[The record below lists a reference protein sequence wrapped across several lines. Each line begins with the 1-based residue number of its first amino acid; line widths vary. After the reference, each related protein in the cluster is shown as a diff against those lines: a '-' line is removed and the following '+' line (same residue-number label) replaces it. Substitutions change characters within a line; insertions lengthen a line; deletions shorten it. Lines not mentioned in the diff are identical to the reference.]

1 MALQVSLPISR
12 EGSFSQLLLV
22 FILLVLV
29 ILTGV
34 RFCLI
39 IEYFFFFCNQV
50 VSVKGLKVDKRK
62 SEWASLP
69 GPVVIESSI

>member
-1 MALQVSLPISR
+1 MASQVSLPISR

-39 IEYFFFFCNQV
+39 IEYFFFCNQV

-62 SEWASLP
+62 SEWANLP
-69 GPVVIESSI
+69 GLVVIESSI